1 MMNGSKNGEGV
12 KEVLLLFIGCYWLFD
27 MSESGSG
34 LNPGE
39 GQMQRIS
46 ACPEASDNNMLVI
59 AYSVSISYI

>member
-46 ACPEASDNNMLVI
+46 ACPA
-59 AYSVSISYI
+59 